1 MSSLNRRA
9 IFTYCHPAHRG
20 RSRQSYGHEKVGHH
34 VDLIESVT
42 TVRESGGQNA
52 LRQFV
57 LCMRKVCLI
66 LVVLKKRH
74 FVNNINNIDIIICC
88 V

>member
-20 RSRQSYGHEKVGHH
+20 RSRQSYGREKVGHH
-34 VDLIESVT
+34 VDLAESVT
-42 TVRESGGQNA
+42 TVGESDGQNA

-74 FVNNINNIDIIICC
+74 FVNNLNNIGVIICY

>member
-9 IFTYCHPAHRG
+9 IFTYCHSAHRG
-20 RSRQSYGHEKVGHH
+20 RLRQSYGHEKVGHH

-42 TVRESGGQNA
+42 TVRESDGQNA

-74 FVNNINNIDIIICC
+74 FVNNINNIDVIICY

>member
-42 TVRESGGQNA
+42 TVRESDGQNA

-74 FVNNINNIDIIICC
+74 FVNNINNIDVIICY

>member
-9 IFTYCHPAHRG
+9 IFTYCHSAHRG

-34 VDLIESVT
+34 VDLSESVT
-42 TVRESGGQNA
+42 TVTESDGQNA

-74 FVNNINNIDIIICC
+74 FVNNINNIDVVICY

>member
-9 IFTYCHPAHRG
+9 IFTYCYSAHRG

-42 TVRESGGQNA
+42 TVRESDGQNA

-57 LCMRKVCLI
+57 LCMRQVCLI
-66 LVVLKKRH
+66 LIVLKRN
-74 FVNNINNIDIIICC
+74 FLNNINNIDVIICY

>member
-9 IFTYCHPAHRG
+9 VFTYCHPAHRG

-42 TVRESGGQNA
+42 TVRESDGQNA

-74 FVNNINNIDIIICC
+74 FVNNLNNIDVIICY

>member
-9 IFTYCHPAHRG
+9 VFTYCHPAHRG

-42 TVRESGGQNA
+42 TVRESDGQNT

-74 FVNNINNIDIIICC
+74 FVNNINNIDVIICY